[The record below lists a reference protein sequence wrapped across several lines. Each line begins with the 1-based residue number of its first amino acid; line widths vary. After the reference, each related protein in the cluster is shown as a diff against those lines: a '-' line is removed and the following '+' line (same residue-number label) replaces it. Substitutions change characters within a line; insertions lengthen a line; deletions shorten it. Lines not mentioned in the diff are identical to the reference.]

1 MSKPLHIH
9 SLPLNPDKNLQ
20 EFSDADLERLS
31 YLLRVAFSDHL
42 EARGTN
48 SGRVYVGAD
57 GTAIGSL
64 TDHKSTAKTATKQRN
79 NSGGAD
85 YPAYPGLGTTD
96 VETYEFKQ
104 HRGEV
109 SAPTNAVLDADG
121 YMYIYQQSAP
131 APVFF
136 TYDLRVAGSSQI
148 ISAVIDDAISEIRT
162 GDEVGSYRIAT
173 STPTNGGAGT
183 WDNIQTWFEDTTYSE
198 GTTTYNLYLKRSL
211 DDVPGTAVK
220 PIKLRSDNHLQEASI
235 ATDGNLIQNVLLP
248 LLLKKGITDDG
259 SLRYVVGDSV
269 PNGGVNRGSFSDTK
283 QTTASNS
290 QSFSNPTYSRTST
303 PSGDAVDDGTKV
315 LYIQA

>member
-1 MSKPLHIH
+1 MSRPLRIITAGAAA
-9 SLPLNPDKNLQ
+9 DNLI
-20 EFSDADLERLS
+20 EFSDAQLERLS

-48 SGRVYVGAD
+48 SGRVYVGSG

-64 TDHKSTAKTATKQRN
+64 TDHKSTARTATKQRN

-96 VETYEFKQ
+96 VETYNFRQ
-104 HRGEV
+104 HRGDHD
-109 SAPTNAVLDADG
+109 APTNTVRNADG
-121 YMYIYQQSAP
+121 YVQIYD
-131 APVFF
+131 
-136 TYDLRVAGSSQI
+136 TNHIRVAGTSAI

-211 DDVPGTAVK
+211 DDVPGSAAK
-220 PIKLRSDNHLQEASI
+220 PLKLRSDYHLQEASI
-235 ATDGNLIQNVLLP
+235 ATDENLIQNVLLP

-259 SLRYVVGDSV
+259 SLRYVVGTSV
-269 PNGGVNRGSFSDTK
+269 PSGGVNRGSFSDTK
-283 QTTASNS
+283 QTTASNT

-303 PSGDAVDDGTKV
+303 PSGNAVDDGTKV